1 MSRPADTIE
10 KLSDYLWYL
19 LPKFLKKKGRDQ
31 SLLAVILDTFGDELG
46 EARTTISEIIP
57 LMLADAATGT
67 WLDML
72 ARVRQIVRTP
82 GESDAS
88 LRVRVLAAYE
98 IKRKAGT
105 LPGMVDGLATIGY
118 TASVTEPNKG
128 TTKWS
133 RFLVTV
139 TAWDGVVTNQD
150 IFYQVVNQLRPAH
163 TRALI
168 ESELTAGTWDD
179 WEIGE
184 DELTLDDDGQLD
196 DWVM

>member
-1 MSRPADTIE
+1 MSRPADTAE
-10 KLSDYLWYL
+10 RLSDYLWWL
-19 LPKFLKKKGRDQ
+19 LPTFLKKKGRAE
-31 SLLAVILDTFGDELG
+31 SLLAIIFDALGEELG
-46 EARTTISEIIP
+46 EVRTTISDIIP
-57 LMLADAATGT
+57 LVLAETATGA

-72 ARVRQIVRTP
+72 ARARQIVRTP
-82 GESDAS
+82 GESDTS

-118 TASVTEPNKG
+118 TASVSEPNKG
-128 TTKWS
+128 TNKWS

-139 TAWDGVVTNQD
+139 TGWDGVVANQD

-179 WEIGE
+179 WELGAE
-184 DELTLDDDGQLD
+184 ELTLDDEGQLD
-196 DWVM
+196 DWTM